1 MRARRFSSI
10 SALRFGRYR
19 AGDFF
24 APRKPRHR
32 VLRAMFAL
40 VGIAV
45 LAVLLVFGLVF
56 GLVIGATM
64 LAAGV
69 LSRLWRQRGKP
80 LAKPTQ
86 TLDGEYRVL
95 RKPML
100 SNGR

>member
-32 VLRAMFAL
+32 VLRAVFAL

-45 LAVLLVFGLVF
+45 LAVLLVFGLV
-56 GLVIGATM
+56 IGATM
-64 LAAGV
+64 LTAGV

>member
-1 MRARRFSSI
+1 MRARRFSPI
-10 SALRFGRYR
+10 SAFRFGRYR

-32 VLRAMFAL
+32 ILRAVFAL

-45 LAVLLVFGLVF
+45 LAVLLVFGLV
-56 GLVIGATM
+56 IGATM
-64 LAAGV
+64 LTAGV

-80 LAKPTQ
+80 LAKPMQ

>member
-32 VLRAMFAL
+32 VLRAVFAL

-45 LAVLLVFGLVF
+45 LAVLLVF

-80 LAKPTQ
+80 LPKPTQ